1 MEEDLK
7 NLIEIEALNGAELPI
22 QDKNIEVIPSDVEQ
36 RPLRSESPDID
47 IGTPGTPVVLE
58 KASALMLR
66 THKQLDNQ
74 IAERPFFQS
83 IKIDP
88 RQEQADSPL
97 VDVLHKAIAAN
108 DAITVS
114 MILNSQDI
122 SPPAAVARRDYAGRT
137 ALHVLACWGRSEDI
151 ARSLLDCQ
159 ILWLRSQLSDA
170 LAALERE
177 QNICILRMGGYTKT
191 RSRAIS
197 GPSST
202 PAVLAWFG
210 EREREVRRQF
220 ELRAEVRTVAG
231 TGGGGGGG
239 TGGGV
244 VQLI

>member
-22 QDKNIEVIPSDVEQ
+22 HNKNVEVIPSDVEQ

-47 IGTPGTPVVLE
+47 IGTPAVLE
-58 KASALMLR
+58 KASPLMLR
-66 THKQLDNQ
+66 THKQMDNQ

-88 RQEQADSPL
+88 RQELADSPL

-114 MILNSQDI
+114 MMLNSQDI

-191 RSRAIS
+191 RSRASS
-197 GPSST
+197 GPTST

-231 TGGGGGGG
+231 TG
-239 TGGGV
+239 TRVGV